1 MIDKSTFLNTTEE
14 TMSIQFLLV
23 NYSEDRTVLA
33 DGQSVG
39 VTNHTIMLP
48 SDEYTISLAGAKDY
62 SPDSQ
67 DVALTGTSVMKPRV
81 VLFSKL

>member
-1 MIDKSTFLNTTEE
+1 MEK

-48 SDEYTISLAGAKDY
+48 SDEYTISLSGSKDY

-67 DVALTGTSVMKPRV
+67 DVVLIGTSVMKPRV